1 MPGGLSHDPRAL
13 CRAASYFCKGVKM
26 NLGQTMLSAGALVL
40 LTILVIN
47 ANRLVVQSGDAA
59 VAAEA
64 AQVGIDLAQSLLD
77 EIRTK
82 KYDQFADTTGYQ
94 PTSAFTPSSSL
105 GPGGGESFS
114 LPDAKPY
121 QSIRKYN
128 DADDYNGYSR
138 NATVGQFSGYQL
150 SVAVTYVS
158 DDDPDLVVNYRT
170 YTKRVQV
177 TVANAVY
184 FKNMTFTA
192 IVSYSG

>member
-1 MPGGLSHDPRAL
+1 
-13 CRAASYFCKGVKM
+13 M

-47 ANRLVVQSGDAA
+47 AHRLVVQSGDAA

-82 KYDQFADTTGYQ
+82 KFDQFADTSGYQ
-94 PTSAFTPSSSL
+94 PTSEFTQSSSL
-105 GPGGGESFS
+105 GPGAGESFS

-128 DADDYNGYSR
+128 DADDYHGYSR
-138 NATVGQFSGYQL
+138 NATAGQFSGYQL
-150 SVAVTYVS
+150 SVTVTYVS

-184 FKNMTFTA
+184 FKNMTFSA